1 MLGFDAVLVL
11 GPEHGRVFHEA
22 GWDRDRI
29 VAELIAAGTTP
40 GSELIAGAGDM
51 VEGLPDG
58 SPRATLPK
66 FKDGGI
72 LLAYAGGG
80 AGLFSAIIGGWANG
94 AMGSTPVTREVRP

>member
-1 MLGFDAVLVL
+1 
-11 GPEHGRVFHEA
+11 VFHEA

-29 VAELIAAGTTP
+29 VAELIAAGTT
-40 GSELIAGAGDM
+40 AGADLVAGSHGM
-51 VEGLPDG
+51 VEGMPTQFADA
-58 SPRATLPK
+58 SLPK

-94 AMGSTPVTREVRP
+94 AMGSKPVTREVRP